1 MGDPLSAMMNF
12 ISDVNPLASVFKS
25 PDGASPAASS
35 RVWYSET
42 PRDLATDALLPRH
55 RQASR
60 ALRRRPAGVR
70 PRPPRAG
77 EREFALRHPQP
88 PQRGVDASHRQREGD
103 TTARGGEGA
112 CAFQRF
118 TFPSLTVGGFSNAA
132 RASAP
137 RGVGAIRPQFAPKPR
152 EPEQVCVDPAPCGGA
167 GAFARAIEGAGW
179 CPPDLPSPSSPF
191 SALRPLEATHGWF
204 FWQKSHKRTS
214 LTFAKMPPGTWA
226 GAFFSDIPPDV
237 PSRICRATR
246 RREPPLT
253 HHDPSCYPT
262 RTRRSTESALAA
274 GAVCT

>member
-132 RASAP
+132 RASAL
-137 RGVGAIRPQFAPKPR
+137 RGIGAIRPCFAPKPR
-152 EPEQVCVDPAPCGGA
+152 KPDRGCDDLAPRGGA
-167 GAFARAIEGAGW
+167 GASARAILGAEGLLSRPSIVIINFLGTSTARSDARTYSKIAIESGSRFFENATW
-179 CPPDLPSPSSPF
+179 PD
-191 SALRPLEATHGWF
+191 
-204 FWQKSHKRTS
+204 
-214 LTFAKMPPGTWA
+214 A
-226 GAFFSDIPPDV
+226 GAFFRRVD
-237 PSRICRATR
+237 RAPCTR
-246 RREPPLT
+246 RDAMARTDSDPP
-253 HHDPSCYPT
+253 HDPTMAFNPNT
-262 RTRRSTESALAA
+262 
-274 GAVCT
+274 

>member
-132 RASAP
+132 RASAL
-137 RGVGAIRPQFAPKPR
+137 RGIGAIRPCFAPKPR
-152 EPEQVCVDPAPCGGA
+152 KPDRGCDDLAPRGGA
-167 GAFARAIEGAGW
+167 GASARAI
-179 CPPDLPSPSSPF
+179 
-191 SALRPLEATHGWF
+191 
-204 FWQKSHKRTS
+204 
-214 LTFAKMPPGTWA
+214 
-226 GAFFSDIPPDV
+226 
-237 PSRICRATR
+237 
-246 RREPPLT
+246 
-253 HHDPSCYPT
+253 
-262 RTRRSTESALAA
+262 
-274 GAVCT
+274 